1 MQNVIE
7 LLLEHKSFELIQLF
21 DSVVLVLGD
30 CVLDSGVHSLLD
42 LLVQIF
48 LHKLDHDVLL
58 NLILDLGQV
67 EVGSQVLAGKL

>member
-30 CVLDSGVHSLLD
+30 CVLDSGVHSLFD

-67 EVGSQVLAGKL
+67 EVGSQVLSGKL